1 MIYGAL
7 IVLIYLS
14 KIVFDRIP
22 SLTEQRRKLCFIATS
37 FFLLFFLCAFRDSS
51 VGTDMVSYLNKYA
64 LISHHSLGDILTHF
78 YTERVEIG
86 FALLNKLLSYVI
98 PFPQTTMVVSS
109 LLICTGFAVF
119 IYRYVENYFSA
130 VVLFTCCGLYLYA
143 FNATRQ
149 MIACAILINAWGLLT
164 EKRFRLSLVLVAISL
179 TFHVTSA
186 MFALVYLFYFLRD
199 NKKAVTIT
207 IAVGS
212 LLAINYRLLIRL
224 ASHFTDKFSYL
235 NNSAKRIS
243 AGGIWAVW
251 IIESV
256 ILLAYL
262 AYYYAHDTGRGSSL
276 LRRLPHPVEGMSTV
290 ESLCIPVFSALC
302 IIFLV
307 MGTSFNYM
315 DRFGIYFMPFC
326 ILLLTNFGSRVRE
339 QSVTLGRLYTVA
351 MHLCFVLY
359 FVFFATA
366 LPHYNYSFV
375 WG

>member
-7 IVLIYLS
+7 IVLIFLA
-14 KIVFDRIP
+14 KIVLNRVP
-22 SLTEQRRKLCFIATS
+22 SLTAQRRKLYFVVTA
-37 FFLLFFLCAFRDSS
+37 FFLLFFVCAFRDAS
-51 VGTDMVSYLNKYA
+51 VGTDMESYLNKYI
-64 LISHHSLGDILTHF
+64 LLSHHSLGDILTHF
-78 YTERVEIG
+78 YSERVEIG

-98 PFPQTTMVVSS
+98 PFPQTIMVVSS

-130 VVLFTCCGLYLYA
+130 VLLFTCCGLYLYA

-164 EKRFRLSLVLVAISL
+164 EKRLRLSLILFAVSL

-186 MFALVYLFYFLRD
+186 IFVLAYLFYFLRD

-207 IAVGS
+207 MAIGAV
-212 LLAINYRLLIRL
+212 LAANYRLLIRL
-224 ASHFTDKFSYL
+224 ASHFTNKFSYL

-243 AGGIWAVW
+243 AGGIWTVW

-262 AYYYAHDTGRGSSL
+262 AYYYMHDTGRGQTL
-276 LRRLPHPVEGMSTV
+276 LRRLPHPVVEMSTV

-307 MGTSFNYM
+307 MGTGFNYM

-326 ILLLTNFGSRVRE
+326 ILLLTNFGNRVRE